1 MVVKC
6 KFRIIDTPDASIMR
20 VTCYNRDEVISMNTQ
35 QLECFA
41 TLAKTLNYARTAE
54 QLSMTQPAVSRQ
66 IKSLENELGVQ
77 LFQRTTRSVTL
88 TQIGWQFLPDA
99 RQILEIYYRSKE
111 WMESF
116 HKSQRNVLR
125 IGYADSHANWL
136 ISKILTPLLETQD
149 NILPELALDQTD
161 ANLHRLAVNQLD
173 LVIGMKDAKFSDEAI
188 DFVKLHD
195 DGFICVVSKAHALA
209 LQCKKRRQKSVSSSG
224 LWPHRQII
232 TIPPYLLKHTFSRG
246 HRIIP
251 VNDELD
257 NILCATI
264 SEAYNL
270 ALTGAGFALI
280 PEHLALPHK
289 ELAFLPWDESPR
301 APMGIYYR
309 KDSALNKNSAVQKF
323 ISEAKNHTDCALP
336 YLR

>member
-1 MVVKC
+1 
-6 KFRIIDTPDASIMR
+6 
-20 VTCYNRDEVISMNTQ
+20 MNTQ

-41 TLAKTLNYARTAE
+41 TLAKTLNYAKTAE

-66 IKSLENELGVQ
+66 IKSLENELGTR

-88 TQIGWQFLPDA
+88 TQVGWQFLPDA
-99 RQILEIYYRSKE
+99 RQLLSIYYRSRE

-116 HKSQRNVLR
+116 HKSGRSALR

-136 ISKILTPLLETQD
+136 ISKILAPILATQK
-149 NILPELALDQTD
+149 NIAPELILDQTD
-161 ANLHRLAVNQLD
+161 ANLRRLSVNQLD

-188 DFVKLHD
+188 DFVKLRD
-195 DGFICVVSKAHALA
+195 EGFVCIVSKAHELA
-209 LQCKKRRQKSVSSSG
+209 LQCKKRRKKCVSSPD

-232 TIPPYLLKHTFSRG
+232 AIPPYLLKHTFSRG

-270 ALTGAGFALI
+270 TLAGAGFALI

-289 ELAFLPWDESPR
+289 ELAFLPWNESPH
-301 APMGIYYR
+301 APMGIYCR
-309 KDSALNKNSAVQKF
+309 GEAHHDNNSAICKF
-323 ISEAKNHTDCALP
+323 IIEARSILSSKSP
-336 YLR
+336 

>member
-1 MVVKC
+1 
-6 KFRIIDTPDASIMR
+6 
-20 VTCYNRDEVISMNTQ
+20 MNIQ
-35 QLECFA
+35 QLRYFLVLA
-41 TLAKTLNYARTAE
+41 DTLSFTKTAE
-54 QLSMTQPAVSRQ
+54 KYYISQTAVSNQ
-66 IKSLENELGVQ
+66 IKALEEKLGVQ

-232 TIPPYLLKHTFSRG
+232 AIPPYLLKHTFSRG

>member
-6 KFRIIDTPDASIMR
+6 KFRIIDTPGVSIIH
-20 VTCYNRDEVISMNTQ
+20 VTCYNRGEVISMNTQ

-88 TQIGWQFLPDA
+88 TQIGCQFLPDA

-149 NILPELALDQTD
+149 NILPELTLDQTD

-188 DFVKLHD
+188 HFVKLHD

-209 LQCKKRRQKSVSSSG
+209 LQCKKRRQKKIG
-224 LWPHRQII
+224 
-232 TIPPYLLKHTFSRG
+232 
-246 HRIIP
+246 
-251 VNDELD
+251 
-257 NILCATI
+257 
-264 SEAYNL
+264 
-270 ALTGAGFALI
+270 
-280 PEHLALPHK
+280 
-289 ELAFLPWDESPR
+289 R
-301 APMGIYYR
+301 AH
-309 KDSALNKNSAVQKF
+309 V
-323 ISEAKNHTDCALP
+323 
-336 YLR
+336 

>member
-1 MVVKC
+1 MKC
-6 KFRIIDTPDASIMR
+6 IIRIIDTIDVSIIR
-20 VTCYNRDEVISMNTQ
+20 VTCYNRDGVISMNTQ

-136 ISKILTPLLETQD
+136 ISKILAPLLEMQD
-149 NILPELALDQTD
+149 NIVPELTLDQTD

-188 DFVKLHD
+188 HFVKLHD

-209 LQCKKRRQKSVSSSG
+209 LQCRKRRQKSVSSSD
-224 LWPHRQII
+224 LWSHRQII
-232 TIPPYLLKHTFSRG
+232 AIPPYLLKHTFSRG

-270 ALTGAGFALI
+270 ALAGAGFALI
-280 PEHLALPHK
+280 PEYLALPHK
-289 ELAFLPWDESPR
+289 ELAFLPWAESPR
-301 APMGIYYR
+301 APMGIYYH
-309 KDSALNKNSAVQKF
+309 KDSALNKNSAIQKF
-323 ISEAKNHTDCALP
+323 IREAQNHTDCVLP
-336 YLR
+336 YLC

>member
-1 MVVKC
+1 MKC
-6 KFRIIDTPDASIMR
+6 KIRIIDTLGVSIIG
-20 VTCYNRDEVISMNTQ
+20 VICYDRDEVISMNTQ
-35 QLECFA
+35 QLECFT

-136 ISKILTPLLETQD
+136 ISKILAPLLEMQD
-149 NILPELALDQTD
+149 NIVPELTLDQTD

-188 DFVKLHD
+188 DFVKLRD

-209 LQCKKRRQKSVSSSG
+209 LQCRKRRQKSVSSSD
-224 LWPHRQII
+224 LWSHRQII
-232 TIPPYLLKHTFSRG
+232 AIPPYLLKHTFSRG

-323 ISEAKNHTDCALP
+323 ISEAKNHTDCVLP
-336 YLR
+336 YLC